1 MGRQGA
7 AGEAVPSGAGAPKH
21 SSKANGA
28 SIRKILPLAC
38 GAVIVG
44 LLTTMSA
51 VVIDLTAAIFADMR
65 HGLCIQRVPGDE
77 RPLWLTTL
85 RGNWRP
91 YDRTRCCGGSMLV
104 DHAMQQCRAPSIIQH
119 SAQKRFATPIHSVR
133 PFGRPIHQA
142 LTELQLGWED
152 HQPTP
157 RELSLTTEHEFN
169 GNVQTHAARSAN
181 VDKSVGDAASQVRS
195 HISHGFGPDPTESW
209 AEETKAQK
217 HIALAEDTEYEE
229 TSVNEDAVQTYSES
243 IGELS
248 PYNEWVPWERALGG
262 SGHTA
267 AMLIYVAGSG
277 LLATIAAV
285 ITLHHP
291 AAKGSGIP
299 EVKARVAGAVLP
311 ASFLPQTLLAKL
323 LALSLCVGAGLAV
336 GKEGPLIHIGACWG
350 LILARPLLQLRQERS
365 SVAQSAD
372 LEFICIG
379 AAAGVA
385 AAFGAPLAGVLF
397 VVEELGTNLPGGV
410 PHATMLCAFSSAA
423 LAALALKWLDMARTQ
438 RLTLFEV
445 DYKQVWAP
453 WEAVPF
459 CVLGAVGGLVGGTFV
474 RLNAAVHRKRLAC
487 KEAGHFTWFLPSSI
501 DSFLHRRFS
510 VRGTEGW
517 VLEVSL
523 LAVLTALSNY
533 PHALTRMLQN
543 DAISSLF
550 AQCPQGAAGV
560 REELRIDPVGFCM
573 EEGVG
578 TLALLLSSAALRLM
592 QTTVTFGA
600 LVPAGLFVPSLY
612 IGGCFG
618 RALGV
623 IVKRFGPLLFAVEVP
638 IEPGIYAMVGAGAM
652 LAGVSRLTVSL
663 AVVLVELTGGL
674 TYVVPFML
682 AVLIAKWVGDSM
694 TDGQSVY
701 DIHSLLN
708 GLVQADHSDEV
719 DLGKGKIA
727 VHEAEDVPTMKDGGQ
742 RDLWLSNGAVCKAD
756 LQAQCLAACGALP
769 LLKPHESAL

>member
-1 MGRQGA
+1 MPSSAGAQGA
-7 AGEAVPSGAGAPKH
+7 QKPSSKGNGAG
-21 SSKANGA
+21 
-28 SIRKILPLAC
+28 IRKFFPLAC
-38 GAVIVG
+38 GAVVVG
-44 LLTTMSA
+44 LLTTISA
-51 VVIDLTAAIFADMR
+51 VVIDLSAAIFADMR
-65 HGLCIQRVPGDE
+65 HGLCIQRLPGDE

-91 YDRTRCCGGSMLV
+91 YDRMRCCGGSMLV
-104 DHAMQQCRAPSIIQH
+104 DHATQQCRAPSIIQH
-119 SAQKRFATPIHSVR
+119 SAQKRFATQIHSAR
-133 PFGRPIHQA
+133 PFGRPVHHA
-142 LTELQLGWED
+142 LTELQLGWEERQRPSP
-152 HQPTP
+152 H
-157 RELSLTTEHEFN
+157 ELSLTAERELN

-195 HISHGFGPDPTESW
+195 HISHVFGPDPTESW
-209 AEETKAQK
+209 AEETKAKK
-217 HIALAEDTEYEE
+217 HLAFAEDFEYEE

-243 IGELS
+243 FGELN

-262 SGHTA
+262 SGQTA

-277 LLATIAAV
+277 LLATLAAV

-299 EVKARVAGAVLP
+299 EVKARVSGGALP

-323 LALSLCVGAGLAV
+323 MALSLCVGAGLAV

-350 LILARPLLQLRQERS
+350 LILARPLLQLRQDRS
-365 SVAQSAD
+365 FASQSAD

-397 VVEELGTNLPGGV
+397 VVEELGTNLAGGV

-453 WEAVPF
+453 WEALPF
-459 CVLGAVGGLVGGTFV
+459 CLLGAVGGLVGGTFV
-474 RLNAAVHRKRLAC
+474 RLNAAVHSKRLAC
-487 KEAGHFTWFLPSSI
+487 KEAGHFTWFLPSPI
-501 DSFLHRRFS
+501 DAFLQRRFS
-510 VRGTEGW
+510 SRGTEGW

-550 AQCPQGAAGV
+550 AQCPQGANGV
-560 REELRIDPVGFCM
+560 REELRQDPIGFCM

-623 IVKRFGPLLFAVEVP
+623 IVKRFGPLLFAMDVP

-701 DIHSLLN
+701 DIHAFLN
-708 GLVQADHSDEV
+708 GLTKVEHPEDADLASSKIEPDDVSSIKENVQ
-719 DLGKGKIA
+719 K
-727 VHEAEDVPTMKDGGQ
+727 
-742 RDLWLSNGAVCKAD
+742 DLWLPSGGVRKAD
-756 LQAQCLAACGALP
+756 LQAQCYAVCSTLP
-769 LLKPHESAL
+769 GCC